1 MQEPTTTVT
10 CAPNCEVPT
19 EEFGFGGKLA
29 QSYVKDAQVWA
40 DQLVNGVGNLEWDP
54 GEPIFV
60 SGEDGDYQ
68 LSGDAPW
75 ILSGDFQIVT
85 AGGKK
90 ADSSGNWVNA
100 SPMVAPPPE
109 SGQTDS
115 NVTPLTT
122 LVAFEPA
129 LKAKLEALGGW
140 NVDIASPSGVSG
152 KILRLAKTVEAY
164 SGALSGGSSPV
175 VSDLGASLKSLGKL
189 ATKFNA
195 VSDLTDAKAL
205 KDSASSAITEVI
217 SDPTLVPNP
226 PPADQQAALA
236 NSARLAVQGVA
247 DAIPATDDPVVEDPT
262 LLSKIEEVL
271 DNASVGD
278 GVALTLNM
286 GSGSTLSF
294 GAVIAKIEMSWVG
307 NSLFLTVLAA
317 DDDPDSLQ
325 YRWFVFSQSLKAKD
339 PNVRNA
345 EISDFDGTNLKVLLS
360 VIDSAANTSDTR
372 SCTWQSNP
380 TVCEF

>member
-1 MQEPTTTVT
+1 M
-10 CAPNCEVPT
+10 
-19 EEFGFGGKLA
+19 
-29 QSYVKDAQVWA
+29 
-40 DQLVNGVGNLEWDP
+40 
-54 GEPIFV
+54 
-60 SGEDGDYQ
+60 
-68 LSGDAPW
+68 
-75 ILSGDFQIVT
+75 
-85 AGGKK
+85 
-90 ADSSGNWVNA
+90 
-100 SPMVAPPPE
+100 
-109 SGQTDS
+109 
-115 NVTPLTT
+115 
-122 LVAFEPA
+122 
-129 LKAKLEALGGW
+129 
-140 NVDIASPSGVSG
+140 DIASPSGVSG

>member
-1 MQEPTTTVT
+1 MT
-10 CAPNCEVPT
+10 CAPNCEVQT
-19 EEFGFGGKLA
+19 KEFGFGGKLA

-40 DQLVNGVGNLEWDP
+40 DQLVNGEGNLEWDP
-54 GEPIFV
+54 GEPIFI

-68 LSGDAPW
+68 LSGDVPW

-90 ADSSGNWVNA
+90 TDSSGNWVNA

-140 NVDIASPSGVSG
+140 NVDIASPNGVSG
-152 KILRLAKTVEAY
+152 KVLRLAKAVEAY
-164 SGALSGGSSPV
+164 SGALSGGSAPV

-195 VSDLTDAKAL
+195 VDDLTDAKAL

-226 PPADQQAALA
+226 PTADQQAAIA
-236 NSARLAVQGVA
+236 NSAQQAVQGIT
-247 DAIPATDDPVVEDPT
+247 DAIPATDDPVVENPT
-262 LLSKIEEVL
+262 LLSKIEDVL
-271 DNASVGD
+271 DNASVGE
-278 GVALTLNM
+278 GVALTLSM

-294 GAVIAKIEMSWVG
+294 GAVITAIKMSWVG
-307 NSLFLTVLAA
+307 NSLFLTVLVA
-317 DDDPDSLQ
+317 DDDPGSLQ
-325 YRWFVFSQSLKAKD
+325 YKWFVFSQSLKAKD

-360 VIDSAANTSDTR
+360 VIDGAASTSDTR
-372 SCTWQSNP
+372 SCTWKVNP